1 MSDAQ
6 HTNAEHQAPIP
17 LAPGEHPPFE
27 GAYKVAGPVEAGRH
41 HQSTRT
47 KARKAALDVLFEADL
62 LGRDPLELLEELR
75 EQSETPPREF
85 TELIVRGVHEHRREI
100 DSRISRC
107 VSSDWSLERMPRI
120 DRNLARIAVWEMDHT
135 GIAGKVAISE
145 ALELADQYST
155 DTSVAFLHGMLSKA
169 LDTRPE
175 SNDG

>member
-1 MSDAQ
+1 MSDEQ
-6 HTNAEHQAPIP
+6 PTSVEQAEPIP

-27 GAYKVAGPVEAGRH
+27 GAFKVSGPVEAGRH

-62 LGRDPLELLEELR
+62 LRRDPLEMLEEVR
-75 EQSETPPREF
+75 EQGETLLREF
-85 TELIVRGVHEHRREI
+85 TEQIVKGVHEHRRAI
-100 DSRISRC
+100 DARISRC

-120 DRNLARIAVWEMDHT
+120 DRNLARIAIWEMDYT
-135 GIAGKVAISE
+135 DIVGKVAISE

-169 LDTRPE
+169 LETRAVA
-175 SNDG
+175 G

>member
-1 MSDAQ
+1 MSDAPS
-6 HTNAEHQAPIP
+6 TNSEHPAPIP

-62 LGRDPLELLEELR
+62 LGRDPLDLLEELR
-75 EQSETPPREF
+75 EQTETPPREF
-85 TELIVRGVHEHRREI
+85 TEQIIRGVHQHQPQI
-100 DSRISRC
+100 DARISHC
-107 VSSDWSLERMPRI
+107 VSNEWSLERMPRI
-120 DRNLARIAVWEMDHT
+120 DRNLARIAIWEMDHT
-135 GIAGKVAISE
+135 DIVGKVAISE

-169 LDTRPE
+169 LDTRSRP
-175 SNDG
+175 NDG